1 MCSVWIKIHSFS
13 RYFSGLVYIL
23 QKRRT
28 VFQKQKFTILPIC
41 QSAQLQVNDCKH
53 FQEIGS
59 NSLLCILSNYNLLLH
74 CIFIQINQKKVQ
86 GQGEGDMKHKTKMS
100 CLQFTLTFIYSTFC
114 GKKRR
119 GLFPLPTDT
128 TLLFPVMCFSA
139 AAGCSLYLYWIL
151 SVVRP
156 LRCGENSKKWV
167 NLCREKMR
175 KCGEMGIGQE
185 GGGQA

>member
-119 GLFPLPTDT
+119 GLFPPSHRHNTFIPSNVLFCGVR
-128 TLLFPVMCFSA
+128 LLVVVCICIGFYLLCG
-139 AAGCSLYLYWIL
+139 GCGVERTARNGLI
-151 SVVRP
+151 
-156 LRCGENSKKWV
+156 CA
-167 NLCREKMR
+167 EKR
-175 KCGEMGIGQE
+175 
-185 GGGQA
+185 